1 MKHCEVFCVKSV
13 LSFLWVSL
21 GDILLYSA
29 KTFKN
34 VAYMSKYFQ
43 GYYTLWRTNTYFKIS
58 LFSVSP
64 LWRSIVPLFSGGFT
78 FFELMKRGVP
88 LHLIDKYMNE
98 SKTSEESEKKGSIW
112 GLTHPMITQKSRSLL
127 QIMCLNFGMVCCVQ
141 TCSRKL
147 CVCHRAI
154 M

>member
-1 MKHCEVFCVKSV
+1 MWSVLLESV
-13 LSFLWVSL
+13 LSFTRWYFAIQCNLEIFKCGLHVQILSR
-21 GDILLYSA
+21 LLYVM
-29 KTFKN
+29 KN
-34 VAYMSKYFQ
+34 KYIFQ
-43 GYYTLWRTNTYFKIS
+43 NILV
-58 LFSVSP
+58 FSVTTLTVYRSP
-64 LWRSIVPLFSGGFT
+64 FSGGFT

-112 GLTHPMITQKSRSLL
+112 GLTHPTITQKSRSLL

-141 TCSRKL
+141 TWSDSSRKL

-154 M
+154 T